1 MSLTVIITRA
11 VEDRFR
17 GFLGS
22 CMIEISPGVYTAVR
36 MRQSVRERV
45 WGVLADWHEGLAS
58 DGSIVM
64 TWRDK
69 KAPGG
74 QGLRH
79 LGEPPR
85 SLVEADGM
93 VLVKRELFG

>member
-1 MSLTVIITRA
+1 VSLTVIVTRA

-22 CMIEISPGVYTAVR
+22 CMIEVSPGVYTAVR
-36 MRQSVRERV
+36 MRASVRERV
-45 WGVLADWHEGLAS
+45 WEVLADWHKGLAS
-58 DGSIVM
+58 EGSVVM
-64 TWRDK
+64 TWRDL

-85 SLVEADGM
+85 QIVEADGM
-93 VLVKRELFG
+93 ALVRRE